1 MFDLKPLSREAIPSA
16 LGKAMRYRLLNE
28 PLEAESISLD
38 VLEIDR
44 ENQEALVTLILAL
57 TDQIEH
63 RAGAIQEARDL
74 LSRLPDEYNRAYY
87 AGIICERGAKAHM
100 RRRGPGSGFAAYEW
114 LRDAMEW
121 YEKAEAIRPSGND
134 DAILRWNSCARMI
147 MNYPELK
154 PAPADTSH
162 PMLE

>member
-1 MFDLKPLSREAIPSA
+1 MFELKPLSREAIPSA

-44 ENQEALVTLILAL
+44 DNQEALVTLILSL
-57 TDQIEH
+57 TDQIEQ

-74 LSRLPDEYNRAYY
+74 LSRLPNEYSRAYY
-87 AGIICERGAKAHM
+87 AGIICEREAKVQW
-100 RRRGPGSGFAAYEW
+100 RRRGPGSGFAAYGW

-121 YEKAEAIRPSGND
+121 YEQAEAVRPSGND

-147 MNYPELK
+147 MHYPELK
-154 PAPADTSH
+154 PEPADTSQ